1 MSLAMVAYHFIE
13 LNLHQIIFKSI
24 IPSFLVRPAPHRKCI
39 IPILD
44 AFFRLNFSPLKS
56 AEEAKK
62 ISFSL

>member
-24 IPSFLVRPAPHRKCI
+24 IPSFPVRPAPHRKCI

-44 AFFRLNFSPLKS
+44 AFFRLNL
-56 AEEAKK
+56 
-62 ISFSL
+62 